1 MKLCV
6 KLILAKKEMN
16 SDWRRAMLSLIKH
29 LLQSEAPQLYEE
41 YYGEYK
47 TTMKKFN
54 YSLVLPGAKFA
65 DDRIMLN
72 SDEIYLYISSSEKL
86 IMMYFQNALLKKRGK
101 SFPLQHENSMK
112 IDSVRITKT
121 PDITDSEIIVK
132 MLSPLVVREHSKDN
146 KDKYYYYDEEG
157 FLETLQRTLAR
168 QLGDTEKVPVV
179 EPVKAKRV
187 VVKAFGGNISC
198 NLGIFKITGEPS
210 QLEQL
215 YLNGLGS
222 KSSAGFGAFE
232 IIG

>member
-6 KLILAKKEMN
+6 KLILAKKEIN

-54 YSLVLPGAKFA
+54 YSLMLPGAKFT
-65 DDRIMLN
+65 DDKIMLN
-72 SDEIYLYISSSEKL
+72 SNEIYLYISSSEKL
-86 IMMYFQNALLKKRGK
+86 IMMCFQNALLKEKQK

-112 IDSVRITKT
+112 IDSIRIIKT
-121 PDITDSEIIVK
+121 PDITASEIIVK
-132 MLSPLVVREHSKDN
+132 MLSPLVVREHNKDN

-157 FLETLQRTLAR
+157 FLETLQQNLAG
-168 QLGDTEKVPVV
+168 QLG
-179 EPVKAKRV
+179 
-187 VVKAFGGNISC
+187 
-198 NLGIFKITGEPS
+198 
-210 QLEQL
+210 QM
-215 YLNGLGS
+215 YLNGVGS
-222 KSSAGFGAFE
+222 KSSAGFGTFE